1 MIYACLAL
9 FFLLIVA
16 GDQLSKYLVVK
27 SIPLGGIRRFL
38 PGLLHWTHV
47 RNDGMSFSLLSG
59 ARWFFVGVTLLVMAL
74 CIYLI
79 WKKLITHPIGL
90 FSIAAV
96 MGGAV
101 GNLIDRIRL
110 GYVVDMIE
118 VEFIRFAV
126 FNVADI
132 FVVCGGILLAVYGIF
147 IWKDPK
153 DKEKEQ
159 AAKPEENR
167 DETNS

>member
-1 MIYACLAL
+1 MLYTFLILA
-9 FFLLIVA
+9 FLLIVA
-16 GDQLSKYLVVK
+16 ADQLTKYLVVK
-27 SIPLGGIRRFL
+27 SIPLGDVRAFL

-59 ARWFFVGVTLLVMAL
+59 ARWFFVVVTVLVMVL
-74 CIYLI
+74 CIIVI
-79 WKKLITHPIGL
+79 WKKWITHPLGL
-90 FSIAAV
+90 FSMTAV

-101 GNLIDRIRL
+101 GNLIDRIRF

-126 FNVADI
+126 FNVADM

-153 DKEKEQ
+153 EAVK
-159 AAKPEENR
+159 KPEEEQH
-167 DETNS
+167 ETDS